1 MSQGR
6 LMAYI
11 DLCLFV
17 SAMSAMGKRQG
28 EAMYS
33 DCLMA
38 SIDLDRVPN
47 IPTYA
52 F

>member
-17 SAMSAMGKRQG
+17 SAMGKRQG